1 MHRGKDWIE
10 TFVEDI
16 VNEVKW
22 YDEVWNISTTTIGTA
37 EVIKRDHKAT
47 EKCHIYFKEFNDSE
61 NR

>member
-1 MHRGKDWIE
+1 MMRYE
-10 TFVEDI
+10 TFLQQPSVQL
-16 VNEVKW
+16 
-22 YDEVWNISTTTIGTA
+22 S